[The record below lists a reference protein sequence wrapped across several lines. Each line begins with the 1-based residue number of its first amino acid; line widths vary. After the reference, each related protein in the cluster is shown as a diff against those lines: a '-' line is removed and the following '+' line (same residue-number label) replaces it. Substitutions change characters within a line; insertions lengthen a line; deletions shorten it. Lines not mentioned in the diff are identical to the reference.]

1 MKIAYQRDGVRV
13 FFIDNLMKIKLTFT
27 NSKWDTQGDLA
38 DSLVNFAQYY
48 NVHIFLVAH
57 PKKPD
62 GNKLNVYDV
71 AGASEIVNLSHNVV
85 FISKIEEAEK
95 EKMKAKGI
103 ECDSIMVMKKNRFDG
118 DVERPILLK
127 YDYNSKRLYSND
139 NEREKTYSIYK
150 NDEDEDYINFADFC
164 DNWSK

>member
-1 MKIAYQRDGVRV
+1 MGYSSRFNG
-13 FFIDNLMKIKLTFT
+13 F
-27 NSKWDTQGDLA
+27 NSKFCSILQCT
-38 DSLVNFAQYY
+38 Y
-48 NVHIFLVAH
+48 IFSSTS
-57 PKKPD
+57 KKPD

>member
-1 MKIAYQRDGVRV
+1 
-13 FFIDNLMKIKLTFT
+13 
-27 NSKWDTQGDLA
+27 
-38 DSLVNFAQYY
+38 
-48 NVHIFLVAH
+48 
-57 PKKPD
+57 
-62 GNKLNVYDV
+62 
-71 AGASEIVNLSHNVV
+71 
-85 FISKIEEAEK
+85 
-95 EKMKAKGI
+95 MKAKGI